1 MKEKIQLLYRQMLT
15 DLERCWHSEL
25 TDLEKIEKCFR
36 IAIKCWYRLRDE
48 FAGSAF
54 ESTEAEIDF
63 FKNLKPLFTGRI
75 EFYTIAYKSIL
86 FKPEERSRLK
96 AFWKEEFK
104 KLQTFRK
111 NNEEFI
117 NYYKSG
123 DTSLDGLYFLRVED
137 GMPHNLQ
144 EVGAE
149 LRSSHDYLISA
160 IHAQELYHKF
170 VAEQLKMLS
179 EE

>member
-36 IAIKCWYRLRDE
+36 ISIKCWYRLRDE
-48 FAGSAF
+48 FAGGF
-54 ESTEAEIDF
+54 EDAKAEIDF
-63 FKNLKPLFTGRI
+63 FKNAKPLFTGRI

-86 FKPEERSRLK
+86 FKPEDKSRLK
-96 AFWKEEFK
+96 AFWKEELK
-104 KLQTFRK
+104 RLQTFKK

-123 DTSLDGLYFLRVED
+123 DTSLDNQYFLRVED
-137 GMPHNLQ
+137 GEVSNLQ

-149 LRSSHDYLISA
+149 LRSSHDHLVSA
-160 IHAQELYHKF
+160 IHAQELYHKY
-170 VAEQLKMLS
+170 VMEQLKKLN